1 MNMTNMKWNSPEKQ
15 KLIQAVLSLRTEGE
29 AENFLRD
36 LLTESEIEEFTKRL
50 QTAELLSKGVHYSA
64 IEEKTGFSSTTVARV
79 SRWLKSGKGGYR
91 DVLEKLHHS
100 SRRNQTRRV
109 LS

>member
-1 MNMTNMKWNSPEKQ
+1 MNMINIRWDSPEKR
-15 KLIQAVLSLRTEGE
+15 KLVQAILSLKSERK

-36 LLTESEIEEFTKRL
+36 LLTSGEIEEFTKRL
-50 QTAELLSKGVHYSA
+50 QTAELLSRGVHYSA

-91 DVLEKLHHS
+91 EVLNKLHHIS
-100 SRRNQTRRV
+100 PRNQAGRA

>member
-1 MNMTNMKWNSPEKQ
+1 MTWDSPEK
-15 KLIQAVLSLRTEGE
+15 KKFIRAILSLKSSEE

-36 LLTESEIEEFTKRL
+36 LLTGGEIEEFTKRL

-79 SRWLKSGKGGYR
+79 SRWLKNGKGGYKN
-91 DVLEKLHHS
+91 VLRQLK
-100 SRRNQTRRV
+100 
-109 LS
+109 